1 MDLGQDGRDT
11 DDLSGLRPFKP
22 RYAAG
27 ECKSS
32 RTFNTPV
39 PMNSADFQLQ
49 GMTDPRLAVHAA
61 SAMPAWLW
69 SLDGARILW
78 ANPAG
83 VSIVGAADASD
94 LASRDFNLDDPRRRQ
109 VTQLASRLPPS
120 GTVRLERMRGY
131 AGLGGLLTC
140 ACSRLDLPGIGSA
153 ILVRAVERAGRGM
166 TLVERLQQLVAGID
180 TPVAAFSHDGRFAAA
195 SDKGRSLFSIGSLS
209 EGGLDD
215 LRDHAL
221 REGRAETSIG
231 LWRLVLQRVGSGDD
245 IGLVAFLEKTPPDRP
260 PDQPQ
265 PLAETGTGSPL
276 QNTETV
282 LPAQTVQSPPEPDSR
297 PSPSPPTQ
305 RRHPLRFMWRMDAE
319 GRFSIGSDEFT
330 RIIGMRTTAGFG
342 RLWSE
347 ITDVFGLDPEGRLA
361 RAVQTR
367 NTWSG
372 ITLLWPVDGSDARL
386 RVELSGLPI
395 YDRTR
400 NFVGYRGFG
409 VCRDREGLAR
419 LTASRRSEF
428 LFSETSHP
436 APADSDNSADDK
448 PSEPLQQPTEPDTT
462 VETPKN
468 VLPFRPPVDLNPP
481 PLTPV
486 ENHAFN
492 ELARQL
498 SARLEGEPETAGP
511 EDNTEP
517 PVAPE
522 ASETTREQSDEPSSP
537 EQPAPR
543 QTTIARDSLILDLIP
558 TGVMIHRAGRA
569 LYANPAFLAQVGYES
584 LETLQEAGGLDALLI
599 EARMVEAD
607 MIEADLPDTVGT
619 PPTGSPVT
627 VSVTPPSGVPQQPL
641 AARLFAVSWDGEPA
655 HALICGGASAPSRV
669 GHATAEELATIV
681 DGAAEGLLMFDDGGN
696 ITACNHSAE
705 ALFGL
710 SGDTLTQRNLAD
722 LFVPESQGAV
732 RDCLKSLTD
741 GDANLP
747 DHGREVVG
755 RMGEDGLIP
764 LSMTMGR
771 TQAAGPNFFA
781 AFRDL
786 SQSKKAETE
795 LSQARR
801 QAERAANAKADVLAR
816 ISHEIRTPLNSIIGF
831 AEVMIDEK
839 FGSLEN
845 ERYIEYMKDIRA
857 SGERIITFIDDLLDL
872 SRIET
877 GKLDLAF
884 VNQNLNDI
892 VEQCVAVMQPQ
903 ANRERI
909 IIRTS
914 LAHTLPPIVADAQA
928 LRQITLNLIGNSI
941 HLANAG
947 GQVIVSTAVN
957 DFGDVALRVRD
968 SGHSLSEDELAAA
981 TEPFRTPPPSDQ
993 ASKSAGVSLS
1003 LTKAL
1008 VEANRAQFHIKTG
1021 PHSGTLIE
1029 VVFAQA
1035 NAPSED

>member
-1 MDLGQDGRDT
+1 
-11 DDLSGLRPFKP
+11 
-22 RYAAG
+22 
-27 ECKSS
+27 
-32 RTFNTPV
+32 
-39 PMNSADFQLQ
+39 MNSAETSADFQLR

-69 SLDGARILW
+69 SPDGARILW
-78 ANPAG
+78 ANPVG
-83 VSIVGAADASD
+83 VCIVGATDASA
-94 LASRDFNLDDPRRRQ
+94 LASRNFNLDDPRRQQ

-120 GTVRLERMRGY
+120 GAVQLERMRGY
-131 AGLGGLLTC
+131 AGLGSLLTC
-140 ACSRLDLPGIGSA
+140 ACSRLDFPGVGSA
-153 ILVRAVERAGRGM
+153 ILVRAAEPAGRGM

-180 TPVAAFSHDGRFAAA
+180 TPIAAFSHDGRFVAA
-195 SDKGRSLFSIGSLS
+195 SRKGRSLFDIGSLS
-209 EGGLDD
+209 EGGLDS
-215 LRDHAL
+215 LRDQAL

-231 LWRLVLQRVGSGDD
+231 LWRLVLQRVGSGGD
-245 IGLVAFLEKTPPDRP
+245 IGLVAFLKKNDPDRS
-260 PDQPQ
+260 PDQAPALTEPGPESPRQ
-265 PLAETGTGSPL
+265 NPETAPPARTVPSPAEPG
-276 QNTETV
+276 N
-282 LPAQTVQSPPEPDSR
+282 R
-297 PSPSPPTQ
+297 PSPAPPTR

-330 RIIGMRTTAGFG
+330 RTIGMRTAAGFG

-347 ITDVFGLDPEGRLA
+347 ITDVFGLDPEGRIA

-400 NFVGYRGFG
+400 NFAGYRGFG

-419 LTASRRSEF
+419 LAASRRNEF

-448 PSEPLQQPTEPDTT
+448 PSEPLQQPTEPDTP

-498 SARLEGEPETAGP
+498 SARLEGEPEAAGP
-511 EDNTEP
+511 EDDAEP
-517 PVAPE
+517 PVAPG
-522 ASETTREQSDEPSSP
+522 ASEATREQADEPPSP
-537 EQPAPR
+537 AQSAPR
-543 QTTIARDSLILDLIP
+543 QPPIAGEGLVLDLVP
-558 TGVMIHRAGRA
+558 SGVMIHRAGRA
-569 LYANPAFLAQVGYES
+569 LYANPAFLAQVGYENF
-584 LETLQEAGGLDALLI
+584 ETLQEAGGLDALLV
-599 EARMVEAD
+599 EARMVETD
-607 MIEADLPDTVGT
+607 MVEADPPDAVGT

-627 VSVTPPSGVPQQPL
+627 VLVTPPSGAPQQPL
-641 AARLFAVSWDGEPA
+641 AARLFAISWDGEPA

-669 GHATAEELATIV
+669 GQATAEELATIV

-696 ITACNHSAE
+696 ITACNQSAE

-722 LFVPESQGAV
+722 LFAPESQGAV
-732 RDCLKSLTD
+732 RDYLKSLTD
-741 GDANLP
+741 GEANLP

-771 TQAAGPNFFA
+771 TQLAGPNFFA

-845 ERYIEYMKDIRA
+845 ERYVEYMKDIRA

-1035 NAPSED
+1035 DAPSQD

>member
-1 MDLGQDGRDT
+1 
-11 DDLSGLRPFKP
+11 
-22 RYAAG
+22 
-27 ECKSS
+27 
-32 RTFNTPV
+32 
-39 PMNSADFQLQ
+39 MNSAENSANFQLQ

-61 SAMPAWLW
+61 SALPAWLW

-83 VSIVGAADASD
+83 VSIVGATDASA
-94 LASRDFNLDDPRRRQ
+94 LASRNFAPDDPRRRQ
-109 VTQLASRLPPS
+109 VAQLASRLPPS
-120 GTVRLERMRGY
+120 GAARLERMRGY
-131 AGLGGLLTC
+131 AGLGSLLTC
-140 ACSRLDLPGIGSA
+140 ACSRLDFPGGGSA
-153 ILVRAVERAGRGM
+153 MLVRAAEPAGRGM
-166 TLVERLQQLVAGID
+166 TLVERLQQLVAGVD
-180 TPVAAFSHDGRFAAA
+180 TPAAAFSREGRFVAA
-195 SDKGRSLFSIGSLS
+195 SNSGRPLFSISNLA
-209 EGGLDD
+209 EGGLDG
-215 LRDHAL
+215 LRDRAL

-245 IGLVAFLEKTPPDRP
+245 IGIVALLEKNVPDRP
-260 PDQPQ
+260 PDRGR
-265 PLAETGTGSPL
+265 PLTEPETESPL

-282 LPAQTVQSPPEPDSR
+282 PPAQTGETPPEPDDR
-297 PSPSPPTQ
+297 PSPAFAPQ

-319 GRFSIGSDEFT
+319 GRFSFGSDEFT
-330 RIIGMRTTAGFG
+330 RIIGMRTAAGFG

-347 ITDVFGLDPEGRLA
+347 ITDVFGLDPEGRVTH
-361 RAVQTR
+361 AVETR

-372 ITLLWPVDGSDARL
+372 ISLLWPVDGSDAGL

-395 YDRTR
+395 YDRAR

-419 LTASRRSEF
+419 LVADRRHEH

-436 APADSDNSADDK
+436 APANPATSADAS
-448 PSEPLQQPTEPDTT
+448 PSESPQQPTEPDIT

-492 ELARQL
+492 ELARKL
-498 SARLEGEPETAGP
+498 SARLEGEPEAAESQSEIAEP
-511 EDNTEP
+511 EDHAEP
-517 PVAPE
+517 PAAPE
-522 ASETTREQSDEPSSP
+522 PSEAPREQTDGLSPP
-537 EQPAPR
+537 EQPAP
-543 QTTIARDSLILDLIP
+543 QQITIARDGPILDLIP
-558 TGVMIHRAGRA
+558 SGVMIHRAGRV
-569 LYANPAFLAQVGYES
+569 LYANPAFLAQAGYES
-584 LETLQEAGGLDALLI
+584 LEALQEAGGLDALL
-599 EARMVEAD
+599 VEAD
-607 MIEADLPDTVGT
+607 MVETEMPDAVGT
-619 PPTGSPVT
+619 PPTGAPVT
-627 VSVTPPSGVPQQPL
+627 VSVTPPSGAPQQPL
-641 AARLFAVSWDGEPA
+641 TARLFVVPWDGEPA

-681 DGAAEGLLMFDDGGN
+681 DTAAEGILMFDDGGR

-710 SGDTLTQRNLAD
+710 SGDTLTQRSLTD
-722 LFVPESQGAV
+722 LFAPESQGAV
-732 RDCLKSLTD
+732 RDYLKSLMD
-741 GDANLP
+741 GDAAASLP

-755 RMGEDGLIP
+755 RVGEDGLIP

-839 FGSLEN
+839 FGSLGN
-845 ERYIEYMKDIRA
+845 ERYVEYMKDIRA
-857 SGERIITFIDDLLDL
+857 SGERIIAFIDDLLDL

-914 LAHTLPPIVADAQA
+914 LAHTLPPVVADAQA

-968 SGHSLSEDELAAA
+968 TGHGLSENELAAA
-981 TEPFRTPPPSDQ
+981 TEPFRTPAPSDQ

-1035 NAPSED
+1035 SAPSRD